1 MGHAATI
8 QRLFESVEARTDE
21 DGRELFDP
29 EIEWL
34 EPPETIGRNVVTGP
48 DAALAALENWNE
60 QFDSL
65 RAETTEL
72 REEGDRVL
80 HAMRQFARARGS
92 DGRDRRRALHG
103 LVVPRRQGRAD
114 GDVQHARAGR
124 GGLRPLELLVAA
136 QDPARD
142 RHPVDL
148 VGAVVDARVAR
159 VPVHPLERRVA

>member
-8 QRLFESVEARTDE
+8 QRLFELWNEGRVEE
-21 DGRELFDP
+21 GRELFEP

-48 DAALAALENWNE
+48 DAALAALENWND

-80 HAMRQFARARGS
+80 HALHQFARARGS
-92 DGRDRRRALHG
+92 EVEIEGDLYMVWWFRDGKAVRMEMYNSREEAEE
-103 LVVPRRQGRAD
+103 AF
-114 GDVQHARAGR
+114 AR
-124 GGLRPLELLVAA
+124 
-136 QDPARD
+136 
-142 RHPVDL
+142 
-148 VGAVVDARVAR
+148 
-159 VPVHPLERRVA
+159 